1 MSAPITLSGNLVA
14 DPEMTFS
21 KNGMA
26 VCKFR
31 VATNERKY
39 DKTSNEWK
47 DGPTSYWHVTAFRKL
62 AENVAE
68 SLTKGNTVIVVGK
81 VAIEQYETAQ
91 GEKRNKTEIIADK
104 VGAEL
109 TRVVA
114 TLKRPGEGAQGLQ
127 SDPWAAATDQSS
139 DIPF

>member
-14 DPEMTFS
+14 DPELTFS

-114 TLKRPGEGAQGLQ
+114 KLHKPGDTPAAPVDDVWGVQVQ
-127 SDPWAAATDQSS
+127 SAAV
-139 DIPF
+139 PF

>member
-14 DPEMTFS
+14 DPELTFS

-68 SLTKGNTVIVVGK
+68 SLAKGNTVIVVGK

-114 TLKRPGEGAQGLQ
+114 KLHKPGDTPAAPVDDVWGVQVQ
-127 SDPWAAATDQSS
+127 SAAV
-139 DIPF
+139 PF

>member
-14 DPEMTFS
+14 DPELTFS

-68 SLTKGNTVIVVGK
+68 SLAKGNTVIVVGK

-114 TLKRPGEGAQGLQ
+114 KLHKPGDTPAAPVDDVWGAVAP
-127 SDPWAAATDQSS
+127 SES
-139 DIPF
+139 IPF